1 MQCNL
6 AYGSSLLNKQQ
17 AFLLVFQDVICCSYL
32 CLVEGQ
38 GRPLNGK
45 SLHGSSGRTCAQTAT
60 IAQSSSVCT
69 KLTYEQLK
77 IAFPRSCTAPK
88 FLAQV
93 WVRKQQSTQDFDR
106 VLYKMNLE
114 TSNGHFLSE
123 RFKVKVDTLLVH
135 PHGLTVRAR
144 IWRILSKTEVHSV
157 VLNRTSVQ

>member
-1 MQCNL
+1 MGDSDHAEPLLLRACCEGWLCNVTL
-6 AYGSSLLNKQQ
+6 HTAPVFFNIQQ
-17 AFLLVFQDVICCSYL
+17 AFLLVLQDVICCSYL

-77 IAFPRSCTAPK
+77 IAFPRILGCTAPK

-114 TSNGHFLSE
+114 QATGTSYQN
-123 RFKVKVDTLLVH
+123 V
-135 PHGLTVRAR
+135 
-144 IWRILSKTEVHSV
+144 SK
-157 VLNRTSVQ
+157 